1 MPIKINDTFSIERD
15 YANWILYI
23 TTPGTNPKTKES
35 VLTTKEIYPS
45 TLMQCFNRI
54 LDITAGEAETVK
66 ELKTL
71 LINCEKEILKALE
84 GVGIGH
90 LRTSQ
95 ELERKDGRSKRKS
108 EGNES
113 NNSNE
118 NKGVEREIQIE
129 EPKELDC

>member
-1 MPIKINDTFSIERD
+1 M
-15 YANWILYI
+15 IL
-23 TTPGTNPKTKES
+23 
-35 VLTTKEIYPS
+35 LT
-45 TLMQCFNRI
+45 
-54 LDITAGEAETVK
+54 DITAGEAETVK

-84 GVGIGH
+84 GVDIGH